1 MAPEGRELT
10 LKSTENFGRRLC
22 LGVDARGYG
31 SATDRVQAR
40 WQEALLDS
48 LDLSAS
54 LTGLDRPQWK
64 RQAKG
69 DEELALLPDNGTEPQ
84 VVDDFVR
91 ELNKVLIEYN
101 QANPVHRLR
110 LRLALHHGVAYPGA
124 NGMPGQAVVLMS
136 RLLNSKP
143 VHEALDAAPEAQ
155 LAVIISERIYEDV
168 VVQEHTSLTA
178 KDFRR
183 VTVVEKELDTKAWLR
198 VPGADVH
205 QLDLPSNRKTTQLG
219 SADNHSNIVQAG
231 GELRHGN
238 GPVLHQNAGTVQNFN
253 DRADASHA
261 IFGQVY
267 GRGDDE

>member
-1 MAPEGRELT
+1 MTG
-10 LKSTENFGRRLC
+10 NFGRCLC

-31 SATDRVQAR
+31 SATDRVQAH
-40 WQEALLDS
+40 WQQALLES

-54 LTGLDRPQWK
+54 RAGLDRPQWK

-69 DEELALLPDNGTEPQ
+69 DEELALLPDDGTEPV
-84 VVDDFVR
+84 VVDDFVH
-91 ELNKVLIEYN
+91 ELDGVLTRYN

-136 RLLNSKP
+136 RLLNSRP
-143 VHEALDAAPEAQ
+143 IHEALDAVPEAN
-155 LAVIISERIYEDV
+155 LAVIISQRIYEDV

-183 VTVVEKELDTKAWLR
+183 VKVVEKELDTEAWLR

-205 QLDLPSNRKTTQLG
+205 ALDLPSNPVATRPG
-219 SADNHSNIVQAG
+219 HSDNRPTGVDDKPMRN
-231 GELRHGN
+231 N
-238 GPVLHQNAGTVQNFN
+238 GPVFHQNGDTQQTFTGQI
-253 DRADASHA
+253 DASHA
-261 IFGQVY
+261 HFGAIY
-267 GRGDDE
+267 GRGQDE